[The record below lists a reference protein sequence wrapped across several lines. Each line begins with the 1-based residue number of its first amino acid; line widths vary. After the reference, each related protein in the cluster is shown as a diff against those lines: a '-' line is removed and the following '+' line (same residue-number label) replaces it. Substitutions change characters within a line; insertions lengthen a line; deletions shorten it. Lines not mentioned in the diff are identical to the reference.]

1 MSQDSR
7 SVELLPIKKSLFSG
21 NGGIGVDF
29 GLGNSGLSLSPEL
42 KYTAGFSDTKDP
54 AATTS
59 YNLALSSLK
68 KNTFSFNL
76 YLRKR

>member
-1 MSQDSR
+1 
-7 SVELLPIKKSLFSG
+7 
-21 NGGIGVDF
+21 
-29 GLGNSGLSLSPEL
+29 LGNSGLSLSPEL